1 MVQMIVQSVRRL
13 ALKIASYGVMHL
25 IVAMLVHACSK
36 TTVALLSGGWR
47 YALAAAPG
55 IFAHTLAFA
64 AVLALQ

>member
-1 MVQMIVQSVRRL
+1 
-13 ALKIASYGVMHL
+13 
-25 IVAMLVHACSK
+25 MLVHACSK